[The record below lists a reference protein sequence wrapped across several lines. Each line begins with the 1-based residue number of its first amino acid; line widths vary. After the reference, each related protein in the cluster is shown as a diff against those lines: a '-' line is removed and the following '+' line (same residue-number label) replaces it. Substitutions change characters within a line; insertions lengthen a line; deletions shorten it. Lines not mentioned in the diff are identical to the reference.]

1 MIVID
6 RDRKDNRGNSS
17 GMGRLVL
24 QVREWQAQIQTGTM
38 SVCDF
43 EDELTGAGIR
53 SSLA

>member
-6 RDRKDNRGNSS
+6 RDRKDDRVDSS
-17 GMGRLVL
+17 GMSSLVL
-24 QVREWQAQIQTGTM
+24 QVREWQAEIETGTM

-53 SSLA
+53 SSVA